1 VNKTSVVVTGLA
13 WMGAGVGSIESALE
27 RLFTSAKEEI
37 SLTVYALGTDP
48 DRITTWLEG
57 ALSRGVSVRMILN
70 RSGEQPAAAIGSL
83 RRLAASYPH
92 FSLFRFSGPESSELH
107 AKVIVADRRLAL
119 VGSSNLS
126 WHGMVANHELALL
139 VEGENAAAVASALDR
154 LFHSGFC
161 ERLQGA

>member
-1 VNKTSVVVTGLA
+1 MNKTSVVVTGLA

-27 RLFTSAKEEI
+27 RIFTSAKQEI

-48 DRITTWLEG
+48 DRITTWLEST
-57 ALSRGVSVRMILN
+57 LVRGVAVRVILN
-70 RSGEQPAAAIGSL
+70 RSEEQPPAVVGSL
-83 RRLAASYPH
+83 KRLAAGYPH
-92 FSLFRFSGPESSELH
+92 FSLFRFAGPENSEMH
-107 AKVIVADRRLAL
+107 AKVVVADRRLAL

-139 VEGENAAAVASALDR
+139 VEGETAAAVASALDR

-161 ERLQGA
+161 NRL